1 MSNISP
7 FGPIPPKKP
16 KAKSLAILINQV
28 EVYGWIDADS
38 EPIQGTEIFSVDES
52 QNYCIPPDD
61 TYSLLN
67 GDTITTY
74 NGVIQ

>member
-1 MSNISP
+1 MRNISP

-28 EVYGWIDADS
+28 EVYGWINADA
-38 EPIQGTEIFSVDES
+38 EPIQGTEIFSVDSNHE
-52 QNYCIPPDD
+52 YCIPPDD

-67 GDTITTY
+67 GDTFDTI